1 MNVSCPD
8 ITGAVDEYNSM
19 PYYAELCS
27 AMLAVTYSN
36 GHSHGDRMIVSYGGG
51 GSLT

>member
-1 MNVSCPD
+1 MRHCFP
-8 ITGAVDEYNSM
+8 GAVDELNSM

-36 GHSHGDRMIVSYGGG
+36 GHSQGDRMVVS
-51 GSLT
+51 LFFL